1 MSGLLGQVALASVK
15 DDRLVAD
22 DVAHHDGVGDV
33 VGQRAVAAVGDRP
46 FGAADGGG
54 AVAAAGAEFPVGAGV
69 QELNA
74 SKPGTVPAFPLE
86 IRVR

>member
-1 MSGLLGQVALASVK
+1 MDYERFFAEHPGAAVSLGAATASS
-15 DDRLVAD
+15 AP
-22 DVAHHDGVGDV
+22 DGVATLV
-33 VGQRAVAAVGDRP
+33 P
-46 FGAADGGG
+46 T
-54 AVAAAGAEFPVGAGV
+54 GAGV